1 MRVLSR
7 IGVCLIAAGISAS
20 AAADIVVDGYV
31 LGLENVSNYNVNVV
45 NGNLEITINTTD
57 GNWTLLPSDVVP
69 DPDPITLTFS
79 GNPTTVNEGASVTFS
94 WTSSNAS
101 TCTTSGGNAA
111 WAALGSVALSGSA
124 IITMD
129 TLNPPAFQLTCTGA
143 GLNPVARAVNVTVNE
158 VFVDP
163 NPTNCPAPETSSG
176 EVVSW
181 SDYWGGQTWPS
192 QDVVQKDDRIGRF
205 DYLAIEFNT
214 ANFNGF
220 GLVKTIQLS
229 DGNRNVAISKCPG
242 VFVEAVPAA
251 CFQRQANGQSLFWST
266 DGSRA
271 CQLDNNTTYYVN
283 ITYVDVANQSSSSTF
298 CGSSSCR
305 FYINGGAAATN

>member
-1 MRVLSR
+1 MRVLSK
-7 IGVCLIAAGISAS
+7 IGVSLAVAAFAF
-20 AAADIVVDGYV
+20 AANADVIVDGQTLSKEQISSY
-31 LGLENVSNYNVNVV
+31 SIDVN
-45 NGNLEITINTTD
+45 NGNYSIVITTTD
-57 GNWTLLPSDVVP
+57 GWTLEPSNVVP

-79 GNPTTVNEGASVTFS
+79 ANPTTVNEGSSVTFN

-101 TCTTSGGNAA
+101 TCTTAGGNAA
-111 WAALGSVALSGSA
+111 WAGQGAVALSGSA
-124 IITMD
+124 AITMN
-129 TLNPPAFQLTCTGA
+129 TLNPPPFQLTCSGA
-143 GLNPVARAVNVTVNE
+143 GLNPVTRAVNIIVNE
-158 VFVDP
+158 VIVNP
-163 NPTNCPAPETSSG
+163 NPTDCPAPEASSG

-181 SDYWGGQTWPS
+181 SDYWGGQTFPS

-205 DYLAIEFNT
+205 EYLAIEFNT
-214 ANFNGF
+214 SNFNGF
-220 GLVKTIQLS
+220 GLVKTIQFS

-271 CQLDNNTTYYVN
+271 CNLNKNTTYYVN
-283 ITYVDVANQSSSSTF
+283 VTYVDVANQSSSSTF